1 MLALLVQVA
10 AASAAAAASAPAA
23 ALHTAAERMKQE
35 VAVVRA
41 LALRG
46 VDAEGTLDA
55 CEAALLRGFDRI
67 SRCAPRTL
75 SYR

>member
-1 MLALLVQVA
+1 MQVA

-23 ALHTAAERMKQE
+23 ALHTAAEHMKQE

-46 VDAEGTLDA
+46 ADAEGTLDA
-55 CEAALLRGFDRI
+55 CEAALIRGLSSV
-67 SRCAPRTL
+67 SRWRPT
-75 SYR
+75 